1 MPSLKQR
8 VTHAV
13 ARLRERYPLFDH
25 AVRMVQHYGSVNGN
39 AQAGAVTYF
48 GFLSIFPILAI
59 AFFFV
64 GKLALLYPEIQ
75 GDMIDQIKSL
85 LPGVVGHG
93 NGQIDLSEIE
103 KAAGTVGLIGLL
115 ALLYTGLGWLSATR
129 QALEVMFVVP
139 RREHPN
145 FLFGKLREL
154 GTLVIVGIVLL
165 VSVALSGAVTGFSES
180 ILDWIGVDP
189 DSTVPALLLTVV
201 GHALAI
207 GASTVLLVAM
217 FKLMLVDTHAPRRAL
232 LGGALLG
239 AIGFEILKLV
249 ANTLLAHTRG
259 QPAFQAFGVAL
270 ILLIWINYFSRL
282 VMYAAAWA
290 YTSPL
295 ALEQRTAEAMR
306 APGAVL
312 STDNGEAR
320 DPAAPTPVEARD
332 PAVAT
337 ALERPKQR
345 AWLFA
350 AGTALIAWVALVI
363 RGGRSR

>member
-8 VTHAV
+8 VTATV
-13 ARLRERYPLFDH
+13 DRLRERYSWLDH
-25 AVRMVQHYGSVNGN
+25 TLRMLQHYGSVNGN

-59 AFFFV
+59 AFFV
-64 GKLALLYPEIQ
+64 IGKLALLYPAIQ
-75 GDMIDQIKSL
+75 VDMVDEIKSL
-85 LPGVVGHG
+85 LPGVIG
-93 NGQIDLSEIE
+93 NEGDKISLSEIE
-103 KAAGTVGLIGLL
+103 SAASTVGLIGLL

-154 GTLVIVGIVLL
+154 GTLLIVGLVLL

-180 ILDWIGVDP
+180 ILGWIGVDP
-189 DSTVPALLLTVV
+189 RSMVPAVLLSLV

-207 GASTVLLVAM
+207 AASTVMLMAM
-217 FKLMLVDTHAPRRAL
+217 FRLMLVETHAPRRAL

-290 YTSPL
+290 FTSPL
-295 ALEQRTAEAMR
+295 SLEQRTAEAMR
-306 APGAVL
+306 APGAAL
-312 STDNGEAR
+312 TGGN
-320 DPAAPTPVEARD
+320 VEAPE
-332 PAVAT
+332 PAGGSPGETSPSPDRRT
-337 ALERPKQR
+337 AEPTARRGPWVLLTTG
-345 AWLFA
+345 AA
-350 AGTALIAWVALVI
+350 AGFVVSRAL
-363 RGGRSR
+363 RR